1 MQKQTISL
9 YVNGSPYQV
18 EIGLKTT
25 LLEVLRDDVSTEV
38 GRHLTGTKNG
48 CGQGHCG
55 ACTVIVDGK
64 AVRSCIFKASRA
76 DGARVETIEGL
87 AQDGELHPLQEAF
100 IEHGAVQCGFCT
112 PGMIMAAKALLDANP
127 HPSDQEIK
135 DALKRNLCRCT
146 GYTRIIQ
153 AVQGA
158 AEGTPPQLPAT
169 KSPLVAVGCPVPRPD
184 ARAKVTGQATY
195 AADLYFEGML
205 HATVLRSQY
214 PHARI
219 LRVDTSGAKALPG
232 VVAVLTADEVPG
244 AKNHGIVCPDWPV
257 LAYDKVRYV
266 GDAIAIVAAETE
278 DVAEQA
284 LGLIEVEY
292 EPLPVVT
299 SPQQALAHDAPLV
312 HDGGNLLKH
321 IQVRKGDA
329 EKGFAEADVVV
340 EREYRTPSLD
350 HAFLEPE
357 AGVATIDEEGKITVH
372 VGSQIPF
379 ADRRQIAASLAIP
392 EERVRVKATQVG
404 GAFGGKEDISVQIHA
419 ALLAQATGRPVKLV
433 FTRQESLIV
442 HPKRHATTIRLKT
455 GAASDGTLTAV
466 QAEIYGDAGAYASL
480 SEHVMTR
487 AATHATGPYDVPN
500 VEIDCYA
507 AYTNNV
513 PAGAFRGFGV
523 PQSAFAVESQMDIL
537 AEELGL
543 SAFEIR
549 RKNALRIGDATAT
562 GQVLRESVGLL
573 ETIARVEEE
582 VEKAQNSK
590 FKAQTPKSN
599 IQYPISNIR
608 RSWGVACAYKNV
620 GLGGGAPDRA
630 GAQVELTDGGRAIV
644 RAGAAE
650 VGQGL
655 VGVLA
660 LLAAEEL
667 GLPYD
672 LVEVLVADTDQ
683 TLDGG
688 ATTASRQ
695 SFITGNAVRLAAR
708 KVREVLAQAASEELD
723 APPDSLVFEDGRIR
737 AFRYKVA
744 SSPCLVQHKTGRG
757 RPSVANGPSVTNGPS
772 VANGPSV
779 VNGETFLGEKSISL
793 AEAVA
798 FAKGEGREVRASVVY
813 EAPTTV
819 PLGEVGD
826 MHFAYGYATQAAL
839 VEVDANTGQVEVLK
853 VIAAHDVGRALNP
866 LAVAGQIE
874 GGVVM
879 GLGMALQEEFVMEEG
894 VPKSTSLAKYKIPSI
909 ERTPEIVPII
919 VEDRASEGPY
929 GAKGIGE
936 IPLIPT
942 APAIVN
948 AIYNATGVR
957 LYSLPATPKRVLDAL
972 EHGCARFTDSASG
985 QVT

>member
-1 MQKQTISL
+1 MRKRTISL
-9 YVNGSPYQV
+9 YVNSSAHQV
-18 EIGLKTT
+18 EIGPRTT
-25 LLEVLRDDVSTEV
+25 LLEVLRDEL
-38 GRHLTGTKNG
+38 HLTGTKNG

-64 AVRSCIFKASRA
+64 AVRSCIYKASRA
-76 DGARVETIEGL
+76 DGVRVETIEGL
-87 AQDGELHPLQEAF
+87 AENGELHPLQRAF

-127 HPSDQEIK
+127 QPTDEEIK
-135 DALKRNLCRCT
+135 DALQCNLCRCT

-153 AVQGA
+153 AIRGA
-158 AEGTPPQLPAT
+158 AEGTPPQIPTAE
-169 KSPLVAVGCPVPRPD
+169 SPLTAVGRPVPRPD
-184 ARAKVTGQATY
+184 ARAKVTGQATF

-205 HATVLRSQY
+205 HARVLRSKY
-214 PHARI
+214 PHARP
-219 LRVDTSGAKALPG
+219 LQVDASRAKALPG
-232 VVAVLTADEVPG
+232 VVAVLTAEDVPG
-244 AKNHGIVCPDWPV
+244 AKNHGLVRPDWPV

-266 GDAIAIVAAETE
+266 GDAIALVAAETAE
-278 DVAEQA
+278 IAEQA
-284 LGLIEVEY
+284 LELIQVEY

-299 SPQQALAHDAPLV
+299 SPQQALAPDAPLV

-329 EKGFAEADVVV
+329 EKGFAEADVIV
-340 EREYRTPSLD
+340 EREYHTPSLD

-357 AGVATIDEEGKITVH
+357 AGVAAVDVEGRITVY

-379 ADRRQIAASLAIP
+379 DDRRQIAASLAIP
-392 EERVRVKATQVG
+392 EEKVRVKATQVG
-404 GAFGGKEDISVQIHA
+404 GAFGGKEDISVQIHL

-433 FTRQESLIV
+433 FTRQESLFV

-455 GAASDGTLTAV
+455 GATRDGRLTAV

-487 AATHATGPYDVPN
+487 TATHAAGPYDVPN
-500 VEIDCYA
+500 VKVDCYA

-523 PQSAFAVESQMDIL
+523 PQAAFAMESQMDIL

-543 SAFEIR
+543 SPFDIR
-549 RKNALRIGDATAT
+549 RKNALRVGSTTAT

-573 ETIARVEEE
+573 ETIDRVEKEITSNVKRE
-582 VEKAQNSK
+582 TSNVKRETSNVKRETSTIENRKPVLSEAEGSK
-590 FKAQTPKSN
+590 IENRMA
-599 IQYPISNIR
+599 
-608 RSWGVACAYKNV
+608 WGVACAYKNV
-620 GLGGGAPDRA
+620 GLGGGAPDCA
-630 GAQVELTDGGRAIV
+630 GAEVELTGDGRAIV

-660 LLAAEEL
+660 LVAAEEL

-672 LVEVLVADTDQ
+672 WVEVLVADTDQ

-695 SFITGNAVRLAAR
+695 SFITGNAVRLAAQR
-708 KVREVLAQAASEELD
+708 VREAVAQAASEELG
-723 APPDSLVFEDGRIR
+723 APPDRLVFKNGRVH
-737 AFRYKVA
+737 AFCY
-744 SSPCLVQHKTGRG
+744 KTGWG
-757 RPSVANGPSVTNGPS
+757 RPSAANGGK
-772 VANGPSV
+772 
-779 VNGETFLGEKSISL
+779 ESISL
-793 AEAVA
+793 AQAVA
-798 FAKGEGREVRASVVY
+798 LAKGEGREVRASVVY
-813 EAPTTV
+813 QPPKTV

-826 MHFAYGYATQAAL
+826 MHFAFGYATQAAL
-839 VEVDANTGQVEVLK
+839 VEVDTNTGQVEVLK

-879 GLGMALQEEFVMEEG
+879 GIGIALQEEFVMEEG
-894 VPKSTSLAKYKIPSI
+894 IPKTTSLARYRIPSI
-909 ERTPEIVPII
+909 ERTPQIVPII
-919 VEDRASEGPY
+919 VEDRAPEGPY

-936 IPLIPT
+936 IPSIPT

-957 LYSLPATPKRVLDAL
+957 IYSLPATPKKILGLGTRDK
-972 EHGCARFTDSASG
+972 GSG
-985 QVT
+985 GPSP

>member
-1 MQKQTISL
+1 MEKRTISL
-9 YVNGSPYQV
+9 YVNGSSYQV
-18 EIGLKTT
+18 EIGPKTT
-25 LLEVLRDDVSTEV
+25 LLEVLRDTL
-38 GRHLTGTKNG
+38 HLTGTKNG

-64 AVRSCIFKASRA
+64 AMRSCITKASRA
-76 DGARVETIEGL
+76 DGAQVETIEGL
-87 AQDGELHPLQEAF
+87 EEDGELHPLQRAF

-127 HPSDQEIK
+127 HPTDEEIK

-153 AVQGA
+153 AIRGA
-158 AEGTPPQLPAT
+158 VEGQAPQLPAT
-169 KSPLVAVGCPVPRPD
+169 ESPLTAVGRPVPRPD
-184 ARAKVTGQATY
+184 ARAKVTGQATF
-195 AADLYFEGML
+195 AADLYFEGTL
-205 HATVLRSQY
+205 HARVLRSKH

-219 LRVDTSGAKALPG
+219 LRVDTSRAKALPG
-232 VVAVLTADEVPG
+232 VVAVLTAEDVPG
-244 AKNHGIVCPDWPV
+244 VKNHGIVIPDWPV

-266 GDAIAIVAAETE
+266 GDAIALVAAETE
-278 DVAEQA
+278 ETAEKA
-284 LGLIEVEY
+284 LELIQVDY

-299 SPQQALAHDAPLV
+299 SPQEALSPDASQV
-312 HDGGNLLKH
+312 HDSGNLLKH

-329 EKGFAEADVVV
+329 EKGFAEAQANSRWHVVV
-340 EREYRTPSLD
+340 EREYRTPRQE
-350 HAFLEPE
+350 HAFMEPE
-357 AGVATIDEEGKITVH
+357 AGAATIDEEGKITIY

-379 ADRRQIAASLAIP
+379 DDRRQIAASLAIP

-404 GAFGGKEDISVQIHA
+404 GAFGGKEDISVQIHV

-455 GAASDGTLTAV
+455 GATRDGKLTAV

-500 VEIDCYA
+500 VEINCYA

-537 AEELGL
+537 AEQLGL
-543 SAFEIR
+543 SPVEIR
-549 RKNALRIGDATAT
+549 RKNALRVGSVTAT

-573 ETIARVEEE
+573 ETINRVEEAVADNSKLE
-582 VEKAQNSK
+582 TQNSK
-590 FKAQTPKSN
+590 LK
-599 IQYPISNIR
+599 R
-608 RSWGVACAYKNV
+608 GWGVACAYKNV
-620 GLGGGAPDRA
+620 GLGGGATDAA
-630 GAQVELTDGGRAIV
+630 GAEVELTDDGRAIV

-660 LLAAEEL
+660 LVAAEEL
-667 GLPYD
+667 GIPYD
-672 LVEVLVADTDQ
+672 SVKVLVADTDK

-688 ATTASRQ
+688 PTTASRQ
-695 SFITGNAVRLAAR
+695 SFVTGNAARLAAK
-708 KVREVLAQAASEELD
+708 KVQEALAQAASAELG
-723 APPDSLVFEDGRIR
+723 APPNSLVFEDGCVH
-737 AFRYKVA
+737 A
-744 SSPCLVQHKTGRG
+744 
-757 RPSVANGPSVTNGPS
+757 
-772 VANGPSV
+772 
-779 VNGETFLGEKSISL
+779 GEKSISL
-793 AEAVA
+793 AEAIA
-798 FAKGEGREVRASVVY
+798 LAKGERREVRASVVY
-813 EAPTTV
+813 EAPETA

-826 MHFAYGYATQAAL
+826 MHFAFGYATQAAL
-839 VEVDANTGQVEVLK
+839 VEVDTNTGQVKVLK
-853 VIAAHDVGRALNP
+853 VIAANDVGRALNP

-879 GLGMALQEEFVMEEG
+879 GLGFALQEEFVVEEG
-894 VPKSTSLAKYKIPSI
+894 VPKSTSLARNKIPSI
-909 ERTPEIVPII
+909 ERMPEIVPII
-919 VEDRASEGPY
+919 VEAKASEGPY

-942 APAIVN
+942 APSIVN

-957 LYSLPATPKRVLDAL
+957 IYSLPATPKRVLDAL
-972 EHGCARFTDSASG
+972 EEASP
-985 QVT
+985 

>member
-1 MQKQTISL
+1 MERQTISL
-9 YVNGSPYQV
+9 HVNGLPYQV
-18 EIGLKTT
+18 EIGPRTT
-25 LLEVLRDDVSTEV
+25 LLEVLRE
-38 GRHLTGTKNG
+38 GLHLTGTKNG

-55 ACTVIVDGK
+55 ACTVIVDGQ
-64 AVRSCIFKASRA
+64 AVRSCITKASRA

-87 AQDGELHPLQEAF
+87 AQDGEMHPLQEAF

-112 PGMIMAAKALLDANP
+112 PGMIMAAKALLDANLQP
-127 HPSDQEIK
+127 TDGEIK
-135 DALKRNLCRCT
+135 EALEHNLCRCT

-153 AVQGA
+153 AIRGA
-158 AEGTPPQLPAT
+158 AEGQPPQVPAT
-169 KSPLVAVGCPVPRPD
+169 ETPLAAVGRPVPRPD

-205 HATVLRSQY
+205 HAKVLRSKV
-214 PHARI
+214 PHARL
-219 LRVDTSGAKALPG
+219 LRVDTSKARALPG
-232 VVAVLTADEVPG
+232 VVAVLTAEDVPG
-244 AKNHGIVCPDWPV
+244 AKNHGLVRPDWPV

-266 GDAIAIVAAETE
+266 GDAIALVAAEAE
-278 DVAEQA
+278 EIAEQA
-284 LGLIEVEY
+284 LELIQVEY

-299 SPQQALAHDAPLV
+299 SPQQALVPNAPLV
-312 HDGGNLLKH
+312 HDSGNLLKH

-329 EKGFAEADVVV
+329 EKGFAEADVIV

-350 HAFLEPE
+350 HVFLEPE
-357 AGVATIDEEGKITVH
+357 AGVATMDEGGKIIVY

-379 ADRRQIAASLAIP
+379 DDRRQIAASLAVP
-392 EERVRVKATQVG
+392 EEKVRVKATQVG
-404 GAFGGKEDISVQIHA
+404 GAFGGKEDISVQIHV

-455 GAASDGTLTAV
+455 GVTRDGQLTAV

-487 AATHATGPYDVPN
+487 TATHAAGPYDVPN

-523 PQSAFAVESQMDIL
+523 PQAAFAMESQMDIL
-537 AEELGL
+537 AEQLGL
-543 SAFEIR
+543 SPFDIR
-549 RKNALRIGDATAT
+549 RKNALRVGATTAT

-573 ETIARVEEE
+573 ETIDRVEEE
-582 VEKAQNSK
+582 ITSSVKRETSNVKRQALNSK
-590 FKAQTPKSN
+590 LETTNPKL
-599 IQYPISNIR
+599 QMG
-608 RSWGVACAYKNV
+608 WGVACAYKNV
-620 GLGGGAPDRA
+620 GLGGGAPDCA
-630 GAQVELTDGGRAIV
+630 GAEVELTDDGRAIV

-660 LLAAEEL
+660 QVATEEL

-672 LVEVLVADTDQ
+672 LVEVVVADTEK

-695 SFITGNAVRLAAR
+695 SFVTGNAVRLAAQ
-708 KVREVLAQAASEELD
+708 KVREAVAQAASEELG
-723 APPDSLVFEDGRIR
+723 APPDRLVFKDGHIH
-737 AFRYKVA
+737 A
-744 SSPCLVQHKTGRG
+744 
-757 RPSVANGPSVTNGPS
+757 
-772 VANGPSV
+772 
-779 VNGETFLGEKSISL
+779 GEKSISL
-793 AEAVA
+793 VEAIA
-798 FAKGEGREVRASVVY
+798 LAKGEGREVRASVVY
-813 EAPTTV
+813 QSPRTV

-826 MHFAYGYATQAAL
+826 MHFAFGYATQAAL
-839 VEVDANTGQVEVLK
+839 VEVDINTGQVEVLK

-866 LAVAGQIE
+866 LGVAGQIE

-879 GLGMALQEEFVMEEG
+879 GIGIALQEEFIMEDG
-894 VPKSTSLAKYKIPSI
+894 IPRVTSLARYKIPSI
-909 ERTPEIVPII
+909 ERTPAIVPIV
-919 VEDRASEGPY
+919 VEDKASDGPY

-936 IPLIPT
+936 IPSIPT
-942 APAIVN
+942 APAIIN

-957 LYSLPATPKRVLDAL
+957 LYSLPATPKKILAAI
-972 EHGCARFTDSASG
+972 ESP
-985 QVT
+985 Q

>member
-1 MQKQTISL
+1 MEKQTISL
-9 YVNGSPYQV
+9 YINGHPYQV
-18 EIGLKTT
+18 EIGPKTT
-25 LLEVLRDDVSTEV
+25 LLEVLRDDVPTEV

-64 AVRSCIFKASRA
+64 AVRSCIYKASRA
-76 DGARVETIEGL
+76 DGARVETIEGI
-87 AQDGELHPLQEAF
+87 AHDGELHPLQEAF

-112 PGMIMAAKALLDANP
+112 PGMIMAAKALLDTNP
-127 HPSDQEIK
+127 HPTDEEIK

-153 AVQGA
+153 AIRGV
-158 AEGTPPQLPAT
+158 AEDQSPELPAT
-169 KSPLVAVGCPVPRPD
+169 ESPLTAVGRPVPRPD
-184 ARAKVTGQATY
+184 ARAKVTGQATF

-205 HATVLRSQY
+205 HAKVLRSEV
-214 PHARI
+214 PHARL
-219 LRVDTSGAKALPG
+219 LRVDINKAKALPG
-232 VVAVLTADEVPG
+232 VVAVLTAEDVPG
-244 AKNHGIVCPDWPV
+244 AKNHGIVIPDWPV

-266 GDAIAIVAAETE
+266 GDAIALVAAETE
-278 DVAEQA
+278 ETAKQA
-284 LGLIEVEY
+284 LELIQVDY
-292 EPLPVVT
+292 EPLPVVA
-299 SPQQALAHDAPLV
+299 SPQEALTPDAPLV
-312 HDGGNLLKH
+312 HDSGNLLKH

-329 EKGFAEADVVV
+329 EKGFAEAQANSRWHVVV
-340 EREYRTPSLD
+340 EREYRTPRQE
-350 HAFLEPE
+350 HAFMEPE
-357 AGVATIDEEGKITVH
+357 AGVATIDEEGHVLSLSKGKITVY

-379 ADRRQIAASLAIP
+379 ADRRQIADSLAIP
-392 EERVRVKATQVG
+392 EEKVRVKATQVG
-404 GAFGGKEDISVQIHA
+404 GAFGGKEDISVQIHV

-442 HPKRHATTIRLKT
+442 HPKRHATTIRLRT
-455 GAASDGTLTAV
+455 AATRDGQITAI

-487 AATHATGPYDVPN
+487 TATHAAGPYDVPH

-523 PQSAFAVESQMDIL
+523 PQSAFAMESQMDIL

-543 SAFEIR
+543 SPFELR
-549 RKNALRIGDATAT
+549 RKNALRVGSTTAT

-573 ETIARVEEE
+573 ETLGRVEKEITSNVKRE
-582 VEKAQNSK
+582 TSGLGNR
-590 FKAQTPKSN
+590 KSEIAN
-599 IQYPISNIR
+599 R
-608 RSWGVACAYKNV
+608 RAWGVACAYKNV
-620 GLGGGAPDRA
+620 GLGGGAPDCA
-630 GAQVELTDGGRAIV
+630 GAEVELTDDGRAMV

-672 LVEVLVADTDQ
+672 SVEVLVADTDQ

-695 SFITGNAVRLAAR
+695 SFITGNAVRLATE
-708 KVREVLAQAASEELD
+708 KVRETVAQAASEELD
-723 APPDSLVFEDGRIR
+723 APPDQLVFKNGRVH
-737 AFRYKVA
+737 ASCYKA
-744 SSPCLVQHKTGRG
+744 
-757 RPSVANGPSVTNGPS
+757 
-772 VANGPSV
+772 
-779 VNGETFLGEKSISL
+779 EKSISL
-793 AEAVA
+793 AEAVTL
-798 FAKGEGREVRASVVY
+798 AKGEGREVRASVVY
-813 EAPTTV
+813 EPPKTV
-819 PLGEVGD
+819 PLGEAGD
-826 MHFAYGYATQAAL
+826 MHFAFGYATQAAL
-839 VEVDANTGQVEVLK
+839 VEVDVNTGQVEVLK

-879 GLGMALQEEFVMEEG
+879 GLGIALQEEFVMENG
-894 VPKSTSLAKYKIPSI
+894 IPKTTTLAKYKIPSI

-919 VEDRASEGPY
+919 VEDEASEGPY

-936 IPLIPT
+936 IPSIPT
-942 APAIVN
+942 APAIIN

-957 LYSLPATPKRVLDAL
+957 IYSLPATAKKVLASFITRHRKSETRV
-972 EHGCARFTDSASG
+972 G
-985 QVT
+985 

>member
-1 MQKQTISL
+1 METQTISL
-9 YVNGSPYQV
+9 YVNGSSYQV
-18 EIGLKTT
+18 EVGPKTT
-25 LLEVLRDDVSTEV
+25 LLEVLRDEL
-38 GRHLTGTKNG
+38 HLTGTKNG

-55 ACTVIVDGK
+55 TCTVIVDGK
-64 AVRSCIFKASRA
+64 AVRSCIYKASRA
-76 DGARVETIEGL
+76 NGARVETIEGL
-87 AQDGELHPLQEAF
+87 VENGELHPLQKAF

-112 PGMIMAAKALLDANP
+112 PGMIMAAKALLDTNP
-127 HPSDQEIK
+127 HPTDEEIK

-153 AVQGA
+153 AIRGA
-158 AEGTPPQLPAT
+158 AEGKAPQLPMT
-169 KSPLVAVGCPVPRPD
+169 ETPLTAVGRPVPRPD
-184 ARAKVTGQATY
+184 ARAKVTGEATF
-195 AADLYFEGML
+195 AADLYLEGML
-205 HATVLRSQY
+205 HAKVLRSEY

-219 LRVDTSGAKALPG
+219 LRVDTSRAKALPG
-232 VVAVLTADEVPG
+232 VVAVLTADDVPG
-244 AKNHGIVCPDWPV
+244 AKNHGLVIPDWPV

-266 GDAIAIVAAETE
+266 GDAIALVAAETE
-278 DVAEQA
+278 EVAEQA
-284 LGLIEVEY
+284 LELIQVDY

-299 SPQQALAHDAPLV
+299 SPQQALAPDAPLV

-329 EKGFAEADVVV
+329 EQGFAEADVIV
-340 EREYRTPSLD
+340 ERGYRTPRQE
-350 HAFLEPE
+350 HAFMEPE
-357 AGVATIDEEGKITVH
+357 AGVAAIDEEGKITVY

-379 ADRRQIAASLAIP
+379 DDRRQIAASLAIP
-392 EERVRVKATQVG
+392 EEKVRVKATQVG
-404 GAFGGKEDISVQIHA
+404 GAFGGKEDVSVQIHA

-433 FTRQESLIV
+433 FTREESLIV

-455 GAASDGTLTAV
+455 GATSDGTLTAV

-537 AEELGL
+537 AEKLGL
-543 SAFEIR
+543 SPFEIR
-549 RKNALRIGDATAT
+549 RKNALRIGSVTAT

-582 VEKAQNSK
+582 VQSSK
-590 FKAQTPKSN
+590 FKVQSSKSE
-599 IQYPISNIR
+599 IR
-608 RSWGVACAYKNV
+608 RGWGVACAYKNV
-620 GLGGGAPDRA
+620 GLGGGAADRA
-630 GAQVELTDGGRAIV
+630 GAEVELTDDGRAIV

-660 LLAAEEL
+660 LVAAEEL

-672 LVEVLVADTDQ
+672 QVEVLVADTDR

-688 ATTASRQ
+688 PTTASRQ
-695 SFITGNAVRLAAR
+695 SFITGNAARLAAKR
-708 KVREVLAQAASEELD
+708 VREALAEVASGELD
-723 APPDSLVFEDGRIR
+723 APPDRLVFEDGRVH
-737 AFRYKVA
+737 A
-744 SSPCLVQHKTGRG
+744 
-757 RPSVANGPSVTNGPS
+757 
-772 VANGPSV
+772 
-779 VNGETFLGEKSISL
+779 GEKSISL

-798 FAKGEGREVRASVVY
+798 LAKGEGREVRASVVY
-813 EAPTTV
+813 EAPETA

-826 MHFAYGYATQAAL
+826 MHFAFGYATQAAL
-839 VEVDANTGQVEVLK
+839 VEVDTDSGQVEVLK

-879 GLGMALQEEFVMEEG
+879 GIGIALQEEFVMEEG
-894 VPKSTSLAKYKIPSI
+894 IPKTTSLARYKIPSI
-909 ERTPEIVPII
+909 KRTPEIVSII
-919 VEDRASEGPY
+919 VEDKASEGPY

-936 IPLIPT
+936 IPSIPT
-942 APAIVN
+942 APAIIN

-957 LYSLPATPKRVLDAL
+957 LYSLPATPKKVLAAFDNAEVL
-972 EHGCARFTDSASG
+972 I
-985 QVT
+985 

>member
-1 MQKQTISL
+1 MDERTISL
-9 YVNGSPYQV
+9 YVNSFPYQI
-18 EIGLKTT
+18 EIEPRTT
-25 LLEVLRDDVSTEV
+25 LLEVLRDEL
-38 GRHLTGTKNG
+38 RLTGTKNG

-55 ACTVIVDGK
+55 ACTVIVDGE
-64 AVRSCIFKASRA
+64 AVRSCIYKASRA
-76 DGARVETIEGL
+76 DGAHVETIEGL
-87 AQDGELHPLQEAF
+87 AQDGKLHPLQEAF
-100 IEHGAVQCGFCT
+100 IKHGAVQCGFCT
-112 PGMIMAAKALLDANP
+112 PGMIMAAKALLDAKP
-127 HPSDQEIK
+127 HPTDEQIK
-135 DALKRNLCRCT
+135 EALKHNLCRCT

-153 AVQGA
+153 AVRGA
-158 AEGTPPQLPAT
+158 TEGQPPQVPAT
-169 KSPLVAVGCPVPRPD
+169 ETPLAAVGRPVPRPD

-205 HATVLRSQY
+205 HVKVLRSKY

-219 LRVDTSGAKALPG
+219 LGVDTSKAKTLPG
-232 VVAVLTADEVPG
+232 VVAALTAEDVPG
-244 AKNHGIVCPDWPV
+244 AKNHGVVRPDWPV

-266 GDAIAIVAAETE
+266 GDAIALVAAETE
-278 DVAEQA
+278 EIAVQA
-284 LGLIEVEY
+284 LELIQVDY

-299 SPQQALAHDAPLV
+299 SPQQALASNAPLV

-329 EKGFAEADVVV
+329 EKGFAEADVIV

-350 HAFLEPE
+350 HVFLEPE
-357 AGVATIDEEGKITVH
+357 AGVAMMDEEGKITVY

-379 ADRRQIAASLAIP
+379 DDRRQIAASLAIP
-392 EERVRVKATQVG
+392 QEKVRVKATQVG
-404 GAFGGKEDISVQIHA
+404 GAFGGKEDISVQIHV

-433 FTRQESLIV
+433 FTREESMIV
-442 HPKRHATTIRLKT
+442 HPKRHATTIRLRT
-455 GAASDGTLTAV
+455 GATRDGQLTAV

-487 AATHATGPYDVPN
+487 TATHAAGPYDVPN

-523 PQSAFAVESQMDIL
+523 PQAAFAMESQMDIL
-537 AEELGL
+537 AEQLGL
-543 SAFEIR
+543 SPFEIR
-549 RKNALRIGDATAT
+549 RKNALRVGATTAT

-573 ETIARVEEE
+573 ETINRVEEE
-582 VEKAQNSK
+582 IEKRETSNVKCETSK
-590 FKAQTPKSN
+590 IGNRQSKIEN
-599 IQYPISNIR
+599 R
-608 RSWGVACAYKNV
+608 RRGWGVACAYKNV
-620 GLGGGAPDRA
+620 GLGGGAPDCA
-630 GAQVELTDGGRAIV
+630 GAEVELTDDGGQLRWHAIV

-660 LLAAEEL
+660 QVAAEEL

-672 LVEVLVADTDQ
+672 LIEVVVADTEK

-695 SFITGNAVRLAAR
+695 SFVTGNAVRLAAQR
-708 KVREVLAQAASEELD
+708 VREAVAQAASEELG
-723 APPDSLVFEDGRIR
+723 APPDRLVFKDGHIH
-737 AFRYKVA
+737 A
-744 SSPCLVQHKTGRG
+744 
-757 RPSVANGPSVTNGPS
+757 
-772 VANGPSV
+772 
-779 VNGETFLGEKSISL
+779 GEKSISL
-793 AEAVA
+793 VEAIA
-798 FAKGEGREVRASVVY
+798 LAKEERREVRASVVY
-813 EAPTTV
+813 QPPRTV

-826 MHFAYGYATQAAL
+826 THFAYGYATQAAL
-839 VEVDANTGQVEVLK
+839 VEVDINTGQVEVLK

-866 LAVAGQIE
+866 LGVAGQIE

-879 GLGMALQEEFVMEEG
+879 GIGIALQEEFVMAG
-894 VPKSTSLAKYKIPSI
+894 GIPKTTSLAKYRIPSI

-919 VEDRASEGPY
+919 VEDKASEGPY

-936 IPLIPT
+936 IPSIPT
-942 APAIVN
+942 APAIIN

-957 LYSLPATPKRVLDAL
+957 LYSLPATPKKILAAI
-972 EHGCARFTDSASG
+972 EPP
-985 QVT
+985 Q

>member
-1 MQKQTISL
+1 MERQTISL

-18 EIGLKTT
+18 EIGPKTT
-25 LLEVLRDDVSTEV
+25 LLEVLRDELQ
-38 GRHLTGTKNG
+38 LTGTKNG

-64 AVRSCIFKASRA
+64 AVRSCIYKASRA
-76 DGARVETIEGL
+76 DGGRVETIEGL
-87 AQDGELHPLQEAF
+87 TENGELHPLQKAF

-112 PGMIMAAKALLDANP
+112 PGMIMAAKALLDA
-127 HPSDQEIK
+127 HPQPTDEEIK
-135 DALKRNLCRCT
+135 QALKRNLCRCT
-146 GYTRIIQ
+146 GYTRVIQ
-153 AVQGA
+153 AIRGTT
-158 AEGTPPQLPAT
+158 EGKPPQLPAT
-169 KSPLVAVGCPVPRPD
+169 ETPLAAVGRSLPRPD
-184 ARAKVTGQATY
+184 ARAKVTGQATF

-205 HATVLRSQY
+205 HAKVLRSKH

-219 LRVDTSGAKALPG
+219 LRVDTSRAKALPG
-232 VVAVLTADEVPG
+232 VAAVLTAEDVPG
-244 AKNHGIVCPDWPV
+244 AKNHGLVRPDWPV

-266 GDAIAIVAAETE
+266 GDAIALVAAETE
-278 DVAEQA
+278 ETAEKA
-284 LGLIEVEY
+284 LELIQVEY

-299 SPQQALAHDAPLV
+299 SPQEALAPDAPLV

-329 EKGFAEADVVV
+329 EKGFAQADVVV

-350 HAFLEPE
+350 HVFLEPE
-357 AGVATIDEEGKITVH
+357 AGVATMDEEGKITVY

-379 ADRRQIAASLAIP
+379 DDRRQIAASLAIP
-392 EERVRVKATQVG
+392 EEKVRVKAAQVG
-404 GAFGGKEDISVQIHA
+404 GAFGGKEDISVQIHV

-433 FTRQESLIV
+433 FTRQESMIV
-442 HPKRHATTIRLKT
+442 HPKRHATTIRLRT
-455 GAASDGTLTAV
+455 AATKDGQLTAV

-487 AATHATGPYDVPN
+487 TATHAAGPYDVPN
-500 VEIDCYA
+500 VKIDCYA

-523 PQSAFAVESQMDIL
+523 PQAAFAMESQMDIL
-537 AEELGL
+537 AEKLGL
-543 SAFEIR
+543 SPFDIR
-549 RKNALRIGDATAT
+549 RKNALRVGSTTAT

-573 ETIARVEEE
+573 ETIDRVEKE
-582 VEKAQNSK
+582 VEQLQTSKSKIQN
-590 FKAQTPKSN
+590 PKIANRKSQIAN
-599 IQYPISNIR
+599 R
-608 RSWGVACAYKNV
+608 RGWGIACDYKNV
-620 GLGGGAPDRA
+620 GLGGGAADRA
-630 GAQVELTDGGRAIV
+630 GAEVELTDDGRAIV

-660 LLAAEEL
+660 LVAAEEL

-672 LVEVLVADTDQ
+672 SVEVLVADTDQ

-695 SFITGNAVRLAAR
+695 SFITGNAVRLAAK
-708 KVREVLAQAASEELD
+708 KVREALAQAASEELD
-723 APPDSLVFEDGRIR
+723 APPDSLVFKHGCIQ
-737 AFRYKVA
+737 A
-744 SSPCLVQHKTGRG
+744 
-757 RPSVANGPSVTNGPS
+757 
-772 VANGPSV
+772 
-779 VNGETFLGEKSISL
+779 GEKSISL
-793 AEAVA
+793 AGAVVLA
-798 FAKGEGREVRASVVY
+798 RGEGREVRASVVY
-813 EAPTTV
+813 AAPETV

-826 MHFAYGYATQAAL
+826 MHFAFGYATQAAL
-839 VEVDANTGQVEVLK
+839 VEVDINTGQVEVLK

-879 GLGMALQEEFVMEEG
+879 GLGIALQEEFVMEDG
-894 VPKSTSLAKYKIPSI
+894 VPKTTSLAKYKIPSI

-919 VEDRASEGPY
+919 VEDKASEGPY

-936 IPLIPT
+936 IPSIPT
-942 APAIVN
+942 APAIIN
-948 AIYNATGVR
+948 AIYHATGVC
-957 LYSLPATPKRVLDAL
+957 LYSLPATPKRILAAL
-972 EHGCARFTDSASG
+972 ERRFL
-985 QVT
+985 QHCL